1 MKEEQEYVDGYE
13 LHALGWLFWLNFL
26 ALQGEGGREIADH
39 RADLFGKELEARSRI
54 DPIHNMV
61 ASRRVRFT
69 GDVVTSVKKLLQL
82 MMQLYPDRF
91 GHAVLLSRRRYFGIA
106 TLLCFVSCFVFGE
119 FLFVEFLWKGSI
131 VMTFLLLGFMN
142 FFPLAILFQ
151 VTGMLKRLKFKT
163 E

>member
-1 MKEEQEYVDGYE
+1 MKEAQEYVDGYE

-39 RADLFGKELEARSRI
+39 RADIFGKELEARSRI
-54 DPIHNMV
+54 DPIQNMV

-69 GDVVTSVKKLLQL
+69 GDVVTSVKKLLKL
-82 MMQLYPDRF
+82 MTRHFPDRF
-91 GHAVLLSRRRYFGIA
+91 AHDVLLQRRRYFGIV
-106 TLLCFVSCFVFGE
+106 TLLSFALCFVFGE
-119 FLFVEFLWKGSI
+119 FLPAEFSWKGSI

-142 FFPLAILFQ
+142 FFPWAILFQ
-151 VTGMLKRLKFKT
+151 VTGMIKRLNFKP